1 MSGKNRWRKI
11 YINILLRG
19 PSEAEYDYAA
29 ELIESG
35 YAKGLVNLVNRQ
47 NSDKRVANLI
57 WQGPTTSGR
66 EYLEDL
72 QDNVRRSTI
81 RYRLWTAFLAVSGWV
96 VGIFTHFLVEFIGSL

>member
-66 EYLEDL
+66 EYLDDL
-72 QDNVRRSTI
+72 QDNVRRLTI

-96 VGIFTHFLVEFIGSL
+96 VGIFTHFLVEFMGSL